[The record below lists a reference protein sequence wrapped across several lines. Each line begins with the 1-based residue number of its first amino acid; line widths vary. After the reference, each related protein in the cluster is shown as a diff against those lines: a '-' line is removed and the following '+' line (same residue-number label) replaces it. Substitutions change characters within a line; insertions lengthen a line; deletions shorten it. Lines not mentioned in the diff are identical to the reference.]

1 MMLDSRL
8 VEQSTN
14 VVVDPSTTF
23 PELPTPDNPKEN
35 DMTATATLNTLT
47 AGTWAIDPTHSEVGF
62 VARHLMVTKV
72 RGSFTDVSGTVEV
85 AEDIAQSVANVTI
98 KTASVSSGTADRDGH
113 LRSADFFDSETYPDM
128 TFVSTSFDGDTLT
141 GDLTIKDVTKPVT
154 LDVEFN
160 GVATDPWGNEKAAF
174 EATGE
179 LNRTDWGLTWNAN
192 LEKGGVLVSEKI
204 KLVLD
209 VQLAKQA

>member
-1 MMLDSRL
+1 MT
-8 VEQSTN
+8 V
-14 VVVDPSTTF
+14 TTS
-23 PELPTPDNPKEN
+23 
-35 DMTATATLNTLT
+35 TLT
-47 AGTWAIDPTHSEVGF
+47 GLTTGTWAIDPTHSEVGF

-72 RGSFTDVSGTVEV
+72 RGSFAEVSGTVEV
-85 AEDIAQSVANVTI
+85 AEELAQSVANVTI

-128 TFVSTSFDGDTLT
+128 TFVSTAFDGSTLT

-174 EATGE
+174 EAQGE

>member
-1 MMLDSRL
+1 M
-8 VEQSTN
+8 TA
-14 VVVDPSTTF
+14 STT
-23 PELPTPDNPKEN
+23 
-35 DMTATATLNTLT
+35 TLNGLT
-47 AGTWAIDPTHSEVGF
+47 TGTWVIDPTHSEVGF

-72 RGSFTDVSGTVEV
+72 RGSFADVTGTVQVADEV
-85 AEDIAQSVANVTI
+85 AQSVADVTI
-98 KTASVSSGTADRDGH
+98 QTASVTTGTADRDGH
-113 LRSADFFDSETYPDM
+113 LRSADFFDVENFPQI
-128 TFVSTSFDGDTLT
+128 TFVSTSFDGDTLA
-141 GDLTIKDVTKPVT
+141 GDLTIKGITKPVT

-160 GVATDPWGNEKAAF
+160 GVATDPWGNDKAAF

>member
-1 MMLDSRL
+1 M
-8 VEQSTN
+8 
-14 VVVDPSTTF
+14 TT
-23 PELPTPDNPKEN
+23 T
-35 DMTATATLNTLT
+35 TLNTLT
-47 AGTWAIDPTHSEVGF
+47 TGTWAIDPTHTEVGF

-72 RGSFTDVSGTVEV
+72 RGSFTDVSGTVQV
-85 AEDIAQSVANVTI
+85 GQDLGDSVANVTI
-98 KTASVSSGTADRDGH
+98 KTASVSTGTADRDTH
-113 LRSADFFDSETYPDM
+113 LRSADFFDVDTFPEI
-128 TFVSTSFDGDTLT
+128 TFVSTSYDGDTLT
-141 GDLTIKDVTKPVT
+141 GDLTIKGVTKAVT

-160 GVATDPWGNEKAAF
+160 GVATDPWGNDKAAF

-204 KLVLD
+204 KLVID

>member
-1 MMLDSRL
+1 
-8 VEQSTN
+8 
-14 VVVDPSTTF
+14 
-23 PELPTPDNPKEN
+23 
-35 DMTATATLNTLT
+35 MTASTSTLNGLT
-47 AGTWAIDPTHSEVGF
+47 TGTWTIDPTHSEVGF

-72 RGSFTDVSGTVEV
+72 RGSFADVAGTVEV
-85 AEDIAQSVANVTI
+85 ADELAQSVANVTI
-98 KTASVSSGTADRDGH
+98 QTASVTTGTADRDGH
-113 LRSADFFDSETYPDM
+113 LRSADFFDVENFPEM
-128 TFVSTSFDGDTLT
+128 TFRSTSFDGDTLA
-141 GDLTIKDVTKPVT
+141 GDLTIKGITKPVT

-174 EATGE
+174 EAEGE

-204 KLVLD
+204 KLVID

>member
-1 MMLDSRL
+1 
-8 VEQSTN
+8 
-14 VVVDPSTTF
+14 
-23 PELPTPDNPKEN
+23 
-35 DMTATATLNTLT
+35 MTAIATLNTLT

-72 RGSFTDVSGTVEV
+72 RGSFTDVTGTVQV
-85 AEDIAQSVANVTI
+85 GQDIGDSVANVTI
-98 KTASVSSGTADRDGH
+98 KTASVSTGTADRDTH
-113 LRSADFFDSETYPDM
+113 LRSADFFDVDTFPEI
-128 TFVSTSFDGDTLT
+128 TFVSTSYDGDTLT
-141 GDLTIKDVTKPVT
+141 GDLTIKGVTKPVT

-160 GVATDPWGNEKAAF
+160 GVATDPWGNDKAAF

-204 KLVLD
+204 KLVID

>member
-1 MMLDSRL
+1 
-8 VEQSTN
+8 
-14 VVVDPSTTF
+14 
-23 PELPTPDNPKEN
+23 
-35 DMTATATLNTLT
+35 MTAIATLNTLT

-72 RGSFTDVSGTVEV
+72 RGSFADVSGTVEV
-85 AEDIAQSVANVTI
+85 AEDIAHSVANVTI
-98 KTASVSSGTADRDGH
+98 KTASVASGTADRDGH
-113 LRSADFFDSETYPDM
+113 LRGADFFDSETYPDM
-128 TFVSTSFDGDTLT
+128 TFVSTAFTGDTLT
-141 GDLTIKDVTKPVT
+141 GDLTIKGVTKPVT

-174 EATGE
+174 EAHGE
-179 LNRTDWGLTWNAN
+179 INRTDWGLTWNAN

>member
-1 MMLDSRL
+1 MSSARTTLDGL
-8 VEQSTN
+8 
-14 VVVDPSTTF
+14 
-23 PELPTPDNPKEN
+23 TP
-35 DMTATATLNTLT
+35 
-47 AGTWAIDPTHSEVGF
+47 GTWSIDPTHAEVGF
-62 VARHLMVTKV
+62 IARHLMVAKV
-72 RGSFTDVSGTVEV
+72 RGKFTEFAGTVEV
-85 AEDIAQSVANVTI
+85 AEQLADSVATVTI
-98 KTASVSSGTADRDGH
+98 KTASVDTGTADRDAH
-113 LRSADFFDSETYPDM
+113 LRSEDFFASEQFPDM

-141 GDLTIKDVTKPVT
+141 GDLTIKGVTKPVT

-160 GVATDPWGNEKAAF
+160 GVATDPWGNEKAGF
-174 EATGE
+174 EAKGE

>member
-1 MMLDSRL
+1 
-8 VEQSTN
+8 
-14 VVVDPSTTF
+14 
-23 PELPTPDNPKEN
+23 
-35 DMTATATLNTLT
+35 MTAIATLNTLST
-47 AGTWAIDPTHSEVGF
+47 GTWAIDPTHSEVGF

-72 RGSFTDVSGTVEV
+72 RGSFTDVTGTVEV
-85 AEDIAQSVANVTI
+85 AEDIARSVANVTI
-98 KTASVSSGTADRDGH
+98 KTASVSTGTADRDAH
-113 LRSADFFDSETYPDM
+113 LRSEDFFDVESFPEL

-141 GDLTIKDVTKPVT
+141 GDLTIKGVTKPVT

-160 GVATDPWGNEKAAF
+160 GVATDPWGNEKAGF
-174 EATGE
+174 EATADI
-179 LNRTDWGLTWNAN
+179 NRTDWNLNWNAA

>member
-1 MMLDSRL
+1 MT
-8 VEQSTN
+8 VN
-14 VVVDPSTTF
+14 TTV
-23 PELPTPDNPKEN
+23 
-35 DMTATATLNTLT
+35 ALT
-47 AGTWAIDPTHSEVGF
+47 GLSAGTWTIDPTHSEVGF

-72 RGSFTDVSGTVEV
+72 RGSFAEVAGTVVV
-85 AEDIAQSVANVTI
+85 AEDLSQSVADVTI
-98 KTASVSSGTADRDGH
+98 TTASVSSGTTDRDAH
-113 LRSADFFDSETYPDM
+113 LRSADFFDVETYPEM
-128 TFVSTSFDGDTLT
+128 TFRSTSFDGRTLT

-174 EATGE
+174 EAQGE
-179 LNRTDWGLTWNAN
+179 INRTDWGLTWNAN

-204 KLVLD
+204 KLVID

>member
-1 MMLDSRL
+1 
-8 VEQSTN
+8 
-14 VVVDPSTTF
+14 
-23 PELPTPDNPKEN
+23 
-35 DMTATATLNTLT
+35 MTAIATTLNTLT

-85 AEDIAQSVANVTI
+85 AEDLAQSVANVTI

-113 LRSADFFDSETYPDM
+113 LRSADFFDSETYPQL
-128 TFVSTSFDGDTLT
+128 TFHSTAFDGATLT

-154 LDVEFN
+154 LDVEFT